1 MFACRLKSIHP
12 SKNNKYFKEIKIY
25 FTKNL
30 RLLKRETEGN
40 KIMISYGK
48 IILNWK
54 TSSIVNKQN
63 INVAKDYKP
72 ILYVSKNLLKNNTF

>member
-48 IILNWK
+48 IILN
-54 TSSIVNKQN
+54 
-63 INVAKDYKP
+63 
-72 ILYVSKNLLKNNTF
+72 